1 MGCKL
6 EDASEINDPLTQKL
20 IIQVDPNNRDDI
32 KRGIFKALET
42 SKGLIPD
49 IDSFYYKSFDEIL
62 GNKIIGFTMLFF
74 VFVFMPVFIYN
85 SWKGKKLSDY
95 TFSNENIQKMKAK
108 SSKSS
113 K

>member
-49 IDSFYYKSFDEIL
+49 IDSFYYKSFEIRL
-62 GNKIIGFTMLFF
+62 HGYLDSI
-74 VFVFMPVFIYN
+74 
-85 SWKGKKLSDY
+85 S
-95 TFSNENIQKMKAK
+95 AR
-108 SSKSS
+108 SK
-113 K
+113 

>member
-1 MGCKL
+1 MKKTISL
-6 EDASEINDPLTQKL
+6 LFISSL
-20 IIQVDPNNRDDI
+20 ISICV
-32 KRGIFKALET
+32 G
-42 SKGLIPD
+42 
-49 IDSFYYKSFDEIL
+49 FYYKSYDEML

-74 VFVFMPVFIYN
+74 VFIFMPIFIYN

-95 TFSNENIQKMKAK
+95 TFSNENIQKMKSK